1 MVVVHRNGGGGDCF
15 RRGLTR
21 VVVGSDER
29 GGVLR
34 PLREWKGRQEAAC
47 ARMQGGGGG
56 YGHRSGEEDD
66 WAGPACQREGVG
78 TGKAA

>member
-1 MVVVHRNGGGGDCF
+1 MAVVHRNGGGGDYF

-29 GGVLR
+29 GVLR

-47 ARMQGGGGG
+47 ACMQGGGGG
-56 YGHRSGEEDD
+56 YGHRSWEEDD
-66 WAGPACQREGVG
+66 WAGPTCQREGVG